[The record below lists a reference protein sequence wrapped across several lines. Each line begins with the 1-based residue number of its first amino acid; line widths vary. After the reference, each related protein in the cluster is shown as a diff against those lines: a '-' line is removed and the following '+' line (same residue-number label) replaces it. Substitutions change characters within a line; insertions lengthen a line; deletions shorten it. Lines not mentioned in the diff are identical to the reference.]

1 MGAVGLT
8 LFFEKMG
15 ERRAKAKG
23 GFEDG
28 RRIRGIFVFGD
39 ANSLLMSKQGKQFG
53 VSWRQLWRGDAFGWR
68 IAARSG
74 REKGVWAEV
83 IAGAIVRIG
92 RLVSTVNCVWQVPAL
107 AIRPGGSTREST
119 GSGGPLNTRS
129 PQAMFKRC

>member
-1 MGAVGLT
+1 MDESGLT
-8 LFFEKMG
+8 HFFEKLG
-15 ERRAKAKG
+15 ELWAKDAGMRAS
-23 GFEDG
+23 G
-28 RRIRGIFVFGD
+28 RRMRGIFVFGD

-92 RLVSTVNCVWQVPAL
+92 
-107 AIRPGGSTREST
+107 G
-119 GSGGPLNTRS
+119 
-129 PQAMFKRC
+129 